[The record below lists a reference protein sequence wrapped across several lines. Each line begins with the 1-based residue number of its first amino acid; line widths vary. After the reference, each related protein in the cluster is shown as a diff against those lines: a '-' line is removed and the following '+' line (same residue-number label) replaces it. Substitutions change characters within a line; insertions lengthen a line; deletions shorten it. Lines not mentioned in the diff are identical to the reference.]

1 MYNNCND
8 DFDKIKERIEK
19 ENKKCRKCYIQGP
32 TGPKGEIGPT
42 GPRGENGFS
51 TVDVG
56 ETKTGEANTNAMVEN
71 VGTNKNAILNFTI
84 PKGESGDK
92 IIIGKTE
99 TLDANARARVED
111 TYAENVHTL
120 DFYIPQGFDGVNG
133 EIGPKGEQGEPGI
146 SERIEVINTK
156 TVDSGQLAEVKDE
169 FTDNTHYLTFLIP
182 KGEKGEIGPKGDIGP
197 TGPQG
202 LVGTAI
208 LDSYASLYED
218 NGNSYMLTAN
228 TPNQVELSK
237 NSQVKNMDI
246 SFTNTVKVQNT
257 GIYKIDYFF
266 SSVASA
272 QSNISIELRKENV
285 TINGTKITRKVNN
298 QEYVWFNG
306 SIIVSLNKSEKVDLA
321 VSSTTNVTL
330 TPDEDTVSYLSIMQI
345 G

>member
-1 MYNNCND
+1 MNNC
-8 DFDKIKERIEK
+8 EEQRILDMINK
-19 ENKKCRKCYIQGP
+19 NKKCCRTCFGP
-32 TGPKGEIGPT
+32 TGPKGEQGEIGPT
-42 GPRGENGFS
+42 GPTGPIGLSE
-51 TVDVG
+51 TIEVG

-84 PKGESGDK
+84 PKGEAGDK

-133 EIGPKGEQGEPGI
+133 EIGPKGDPGI
-146 SERIEVINTK
+146 SEKIEVINTK

-182 KGEKGEIGPKGDIGP
+182 KGDKGD

-218 NGNSYMLTAN
+218 NGNSYMLVAN

-237 NSQVKNMDI
+237 NSQIKNMDI
-246 SFTNTVKVQNT
+246 SFTNMVKVLNA

-266 SSVASA
+266 SSVASV
-272 QSNISIELRKENV
+272 QSDISIELRKENI
-285 TINGTKITRKVNN
+285 TINGTKITKKVNN

-306 SIIVSLNKSEKVDLA
+306 SIIVSLNKDEKIDLA

-330 TPDEDTVSYLSIMQI
+330 TPDEDTVSYLNIIKI

>member
-1 MYNNCND
+1 MYHDCNT
-8 DFDKIKERIEK
+8 DFEKIRKRIEEEK
-19 ENKKCRKCYIQGP
+19 NKCKKCYIQGP
-32 TGPKGEIGPT
+32 TGPKGE
-42 GPRGENGFS
+42 NGFS
-51 TVDVG
+51 TIDVG

-84 PKGESGDK
+84 PKGEAGDK

-111 TYAENVHTL
+111 TYVENVHTL

-133 EIGPKGEQGEPGI
+133 EIGPKGEQGDPGI
-146 SERIEVINTK
+146 SEKIEVINTK

-182 KGEKGEIGPKGDIGP
+182 KGDKGD

-218 NGNSYMLTAN
+218 NGNSYMLVAN

-237 NSQVKNMDI
+237 NSQIKNMDI
-246 SFTNTVKVQNT
+246 SFTNAVKVLNA

-272 QSNISIELRKENV
+272 QSDISIELRKENI
-285 TINGTKITRKVNN
+285 TINGTKITKKVNN

-306 SIIVSLNKSEKVDLA
+306 SIIVSLNKDEKIDLA

-330 TPDEDTVSYLSIMQI
+330 TPDEDTVSYLNIIKI